1 MNLDAILE
9 VGIGLVLSWLVLS
22 VAAMQ
27 IQEWIAST
35 FAWRAAYLEKALR
48 NMLGNDQMVTEFYN
62 HPLILS
68 LSKPRKKPGEF
79 RQPSYI
85 PAEKFSTAI
94 LDVFFNAGK
103 DSAELPPGTMS
114 IAQMRTTLISIKTD
128 NPGLGQILNHIF
140 PRLDDDSANVD
151 QVLAKTRVNLESWFN
166 DGMDRLTGWYKR
178 YVTFWAFI
186 LGLLIAIFFNVDSV
200 QVASQ
205 LWKAPTVRQ
214 LLITQAAQ
222 TTSPS
227 AALNSPI
234 QVQDYFSSLSIPV
247 GWATTPAADFA
258 RPVSCGWTP
267 GQNVQPGIFV
277 HGQCSV
283 IQTLPAMDDLWG
295 WIGKL
300 LGILISGAA
309 AAQGSPFWFDILKK
323 LVNVRGSGT
332 NPAAA
337 PQPAAVPVIA
347 VPVPAD
353 SSQTTS
359 PPQPVG

>member
-35 FAWRAAYLEKALR
+35 FAWRAQYLEKALR
-48 NMLGNDQMVTEFYN
+48 NMLGSDQMVNEFYN

-68 LSKPRKKPGEF
+68 LSKPKKKPGEF

-103 DSAELPPGTMS
+103 DSMDLPPGTMS
-114 IAQMRTTLISIKTD
+114 IAQMRSTLDTIRKD
-128 NPGLGQILNHIF
+128 NPNLGGILNHIF

-178 YVTFWAFI
+178 YVTVWAFG
-186 LGLLIAIFFNVDSV
+186 LGLLIAVFFNVDSV

-214 LLITQAAQ
+214 LLITQASQ
-222 TTSPS
+222 TTSPT
-227 AALNSPI
+227 AVVNSPI
-234 QVQDYFSSLSIPV
+234 QIQDYFSSLSIPV
-247 GWATTPAADFA
+247 GWSTTPAADFA
-258 RPVSCGWTP
+258 RPVTCGWTP
-267 GQNVQPGIFV
+267 GRNVQPAIYV
-277 HGQCSV
+277 HGQCNV
-283 IQTLPAMDDLWG
+283 IQTLPSMDDLWG

-309 AAQGSPFWFDILKK
+309 AAQGAPFWFDILKK

-337 PQPAAVPVIA
+337 ISQPAPVAVA
-347 VPVPAD
+347 VATD
-353 SSQTTS
+353 SSQAPS
-359 PPQPVG
+359 APQPVG